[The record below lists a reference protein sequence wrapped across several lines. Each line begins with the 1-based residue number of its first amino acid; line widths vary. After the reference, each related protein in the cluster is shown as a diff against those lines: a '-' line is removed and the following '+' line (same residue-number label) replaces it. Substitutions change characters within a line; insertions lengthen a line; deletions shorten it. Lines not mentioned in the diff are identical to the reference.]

1 MMMILLVMPNSV
13 WAQDSV
19 LEKTSNQGKQNLEE
33 KHTVVKNHNYRVAL
47 SLGQGVEE
55 TLKSGYIFKHGDTIA
70 SNQKELQQ
78 LYINAG
84 ANEMFVRINTK
95 RYNDGDLSV
104 DPEHAELHSLET
116 GLNMCKIAAD
126 LDIPINPEIM
136 LAYTYMDSFS
146 QQAPNFKDY
155 PELNKPNKPWSEYT
169 LEEMNNV
176 LTQYGELVAS
186 ELLSAGCEVK
196 YWNLGN
202 EANFGF
208 GGVNVGLKTAVNPE
222 LENKNLWDMYMLPSF
237 GTEWLKENV
246 WNYNG
251 KMMAALAKGIKKVD
265 RNAKFSTHITTA
277 VADKTFATA
286 YFKTLSKNGFK
297 VDQAGISFYPTSMS
311 YLQDPVATVKDMIVA
326 INKEVKKPVFIAE
339 YAFPSEEMTSGPFQ
353 DWDVPLNGYEIT
365 EEGQSQFTE
374 DFIKWGMKNGVS
386 GIRPWAPDLSLNHWG
401 PMSLF
406 TVDEEIKTINAK
418 PVLDVYQTYFSKCYF
433 GSGKKKRNTC
443 DW

>member
-1 MMMILLVMPNSV
+1 MILLIVPNSV
-13 WAQDSV
+13 WAQSIMSENASV
-19 LEKTSNQGKQNLEE
+19 QGKE
-33 KHTVVKNHNYRVAL
+33 KIGEKEKLMKNHKFRVAL
-47 SLGQGVEE
+47 SLGQGVEDTFE
-55 TLKSGYIFKHGDTIA
+55 SGYVFEHGGTIA

-95 RYNDGDLSV
+95 RYNDGDLSI

-116 GLNMCKIAAD
+116 GINTCKIASE

-155 PELNKPNKPWSEYT
+155 PEINKPNKPWSEYT
-169 LEEMNNV
+169 LDEMNKV

-186 ELLSAGCEVK
+186 ELLSTGCEVK

-222 LENKNLWDMYMLPSF
+222 LENKNLWEMYMLPSF
-237 GTEWLKENV
+237 GTDWLKENV

-265 RNAKFSTHITTA
+265 PNAKFSTHITTA
-277 VADKTFATA
+277 VADKKFATT
-286 YFKTLSKNGFK
+286 YFKTLEKNGFK

-311 YLQDPVATVKDMIVA
+311 YLPDPVATVKEMIVA
-326 INKEVKKPVFIAE
+326 INKEIKKPVFIAE

-365 EEGQSQFTE
+365 ESGQSQFTE
-374 DFIKWGMKNGVS
+374 DFIKWGIKNGVS
-386 GIRPWAPDLSLNHWG
+386 GIRPWAPDLALNHWG

-406 TVDEEIKTINAK
+406 TVDEETKTINAK
-418 PVLDVYQTYFSKCYF
+418 PVLDVFQTYFTNCSFK
-433 GSGKKKRNTC
+433 SGRASLYIE
-443 DW
+443 